1 MARDNAVS
9 YIALGL
15 VAAAI
20 LYLWIISGQPR
31 MAGGGLS
38 GDEMAL
44 AEKTLCLAVPLSVF
58 AAMFVAM
65 RRAYRSGSWFW
76 FLACLFVWPL
86 TFIYTL
92 LVNRT
97 DGR

>member
-1 MARDNAVS
+1 MTRDNAVP

-15 VAAAI
+15 LAAAI
-20 LYLWIISGQPR
+20 LYLWVISGQPR
-31 MAGGGLS
+31 MADGGVS
-38 GDEMAL
+38 GDEMTL
-44 AEKTLCLAVPLSVF
+44 TEKALCLAAPLSVF

-65 RRAYRSGSWFW
+65 RRAYRAGSWFW

-86 TFIYTL
+86 TFFYTL